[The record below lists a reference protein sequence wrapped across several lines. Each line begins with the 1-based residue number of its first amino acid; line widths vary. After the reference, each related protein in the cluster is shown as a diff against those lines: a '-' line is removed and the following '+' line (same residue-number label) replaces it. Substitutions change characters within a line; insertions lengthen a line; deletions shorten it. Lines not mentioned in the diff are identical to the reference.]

1 MTETTLEAP
10 PAPYRPGPVRYRW
23 TFVEML
29 VSSLLGIVAS
39 LVLSIDAIEL
49 AKDPTA
55 DLSCNINSVISCGTV
70 GASWQASLLGF
81 PNAFL
86 GLIAEPVVITI
97 AVAALGGVR
106 FPRWFMNAALVVYAI
121 GLAFAYWLFLQAY
134 FVIGALCPWCFL
146 ITLTTTTVFMS
157 MMRVAL
163 LDNTL
168 NLRPSTWRFVVG
180 WLRAG
185 ADTLGVIVIFAVI
198 IGMILLKYGSAIFGV
213 CPRPPKDRRDD
224 PDGWFQG

>member
-1 MTETTLEAP
+1 
-10 PAPYRPGPVRYRW
+10 
-23 TFVEML
+23 ML

-70 GASWQASLLGF
+70 GSSWQASLLGF

-106 FPRWFMNAALVVYAI
+106 FPRWFMNAALVVYA
-121 GLAFAYWLFLQAY
+121 LS
-134 FVIGALCPWCFL
+134 L
-146 ITLTTTTVFMS
+146 IH
-157 MMRVAL
+157 
-163 LDNTL
+163 
-168 NLRPSTWRFVVG
+168 
-180 WLRAG
+180 
-185 ADTLGVIVIFAVI
+185 I
-198 IGMILLKYGSAIFGV
+198 
-213 CPRPPKDRRDD
+213 
-224 PDGWFQG
+224 

>member
-23 TFVEML
+23 TYVEML

-70 GASWQASLLGF
+70 GSSWQASLLGF

-134 FVIGALCPWCFL
+134 FVIGALCPSCFL
-146 ITLTTTTVFMS
+146 ISLTTATVFMS

-198 IGMILLKYGSAIFGV
+198 IGMILLKYGSAIFG
-213 CPRPPKDRRDD
+213 
-224 PDGWFQG
+224 G

>member
-70 GASWQASLLGF
+70 GSSWQASLLGF

-198 IGMILLKYGSAIFGV
+198 IGMILLKYGSAIFG
-213 CPRPPKDRRDD
+213 
-224 PDGWFQG
+224 G